1 MTEEKYFFER
11 NVFSSNNYEF
21 TFEYDETIIHELLKN
36 KTSGKVLDLGCG
48 EGGNSLHLAE
58 KGFDVT
64 CVDISKTAIKE
75 LSKEAKKR
83 KLKIKTVVADL
94 ESFEFE
100 EKYDVILALGVVHFF
115 SEEIF
120 DIYTCQAG
128 RFAIAFLFCLPA
140 DIYFRKRGVNTHNT
154 TYNFIGF
161 ISYSS
166 IFRIRRRLYCY
177 TDNIFTGNNI
187 KIFFDDG
194 F

>member
-115 SEEIF
+115 SEEILKKLLLKIKNNTKNDGLNVF
-120 DIYTCQAG
+120 E
-128 RFAIAFLFCLPA
+128 AFLEGDHSQEEDSEGYYFKKHELKKLYA
-140 DIYFRKRGVNTHNT
+140 DWNIIK
-154 TYNFIGF
+154 YNI
-161 ISYSS
+161 I
-166 IFRIRRRLYCY
+166 
-177 TDNIFTGNNI
+177 
-187 KIFFDDG
+187 
-194 F
+194 